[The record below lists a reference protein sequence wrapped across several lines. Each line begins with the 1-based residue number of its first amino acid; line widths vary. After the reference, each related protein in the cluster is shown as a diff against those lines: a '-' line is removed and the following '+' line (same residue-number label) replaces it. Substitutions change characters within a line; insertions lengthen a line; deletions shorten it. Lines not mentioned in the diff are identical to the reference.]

1 MAVQN
6 FVIELIEELL
16 KDRDLALTEQDIR
29 FYDKGTTA
37 ETDESLD
44 DHIRW
49 RNARYF
55 NEDSNIIRSSI
66 LIIQLPFDN
75 GTEFLNFQVGEL
87 YRLYRKGGMMGVLPI
102 VKADVRD
109 VKAAAKQN
117 LALMNQFG
125 KYEAIK
131 DHLIIRPLNYDNNS
145 KALARGIYRQVGD
158 MALVLYISLGSIGQ
172 GASRNIISTMV
183 LRDMMQKW
191 SVDEKDTFEWALEN
205 TMRLQPPVVYY
216 AVTGPDSRTASDRV
230 RFMDA
235 DSDKVDFY
243 HPFAPS
249 LTTEQ
254 ETNGAVAAFYPGVL
268 DRIYQMVDNDFYL
281 VFSSTLDVHIHPVD
295 GEFKVK
301 NMRNTLADMNRNANK
316 PDEILSRQIYRYNGK
331 QKEITVV

>member
-6 FVIELIEELL
+6 FVIELIEALL
-16 KDRDLALTEQDIR
+16 SDRELALTVEDIR
-29 FYDKGTTA
+29 FYDKGTTV
-37 ETDESLD
+37 ETDEALD

-66 LIIQLPFDN
+66 LIIQLVFDN
-75 GTEFLNFQVGEL
+75 GTQFLNFQVGEL
-87 YRLYRKGGMMGVLPI
+87 YRLYRKGGMMGVLST
-102 VKADVRD
+102 VKADIRD
-109 VKAAAKQN
+109 IKAAAEQN
-117 LALMNQFG
+117 LTLMNQFG
-125 KYEAIK
+125 NYEAIK

-145 KALARGIYRQVGD
+145 KALAKGIYRRIGD
-158 MALVLYISLGSIGQ
+158 MALVLYISLGTIGQ
-172 GASRNIISTMV
+172 GTSRNIVSTMV
-183 LRDMMQKW
+183 HREMIQKW
-191 SVDEKDTFEWALEN
+191 NVDEKDTFEWALEN
-205 TMRLQPPVVYY
+205 TMQLQRPVVYY
-216 AVTGPDSRTASDRV
+216 AVKGLGSKLASDHV

-243 HPFAPS
+243 DPFAPS

-268 DRIYQMVDNDFYL
+268 ERIYQMIGSDFYL

-295 GEFKVK
+295 GKFKVK
-301 NMRNTLADMNRNANK
+301 DMRRTLDDMNRNANRR
-316 PDEILSRQIYRYNGK
+316 DEILSRQIYRYNGK